1 MCIRDSLYSDGCYV
15 DDIHWINDF
24 TEETF
29 DCYVQIRYQSPAI
42 KAQVTKA
49 KKGYKII
56 FEEQVLAVTPGQS
69 AVIYKENECLGGS
82 IIRDRISENYY
93 KWAEN
98 RGYNYQV
105 YG

>member
-1 MCIRDSLYSDGCYV
+1 MAKKIALIFGITGQDGS
-15 DDIHWINDF
+15 ILADF
-24 TEETF
+24 LL
-29 DCYVQIRYQSPAI
+29 
-42 KAQVTKA
+42 

-69 AVIYKENECLGGS
+69 AVIYRDNECLGGS

-98 RGYNYQV
+98 RGYNYEV